1 LVIESPEG
9 NAVTVGD
16 HDPAD
21 DPTGDWLEL
30 RPIAKS
36 RLNDPRV
43 KVRLATPYRVSFD
56 YDIPY
61 VCGISEDNDEL
72 YADRTCRIDAAP
84 ADLWAPGGSGPLS
97 SRGGKGP
104 IDLTRFIW
112 LHECGEK
119 AFIDF
124 FDDPYDLAHKLITIP
139 EHDAVVE
146 AGINWKRYSKFFE
159 DAAGRTERETLRRVP
174 MKLFMRPY
182 TNEDDWLLISRMQAA
197 MM

>member
-1 LVIESPEG
+1 M
-9 NAVTVGD
+9 TVGD

-21 DPTGDWLEL
+21 DPSGEWLAD
-30 RPIAKS
+30 RPRVYS

-43 KVRLATPYRVSFD
+43 KARLGTPYRVSLD

-72 YADRTCRIDAAP
+72 FADRTCRIDAAP
-84 ADLWAPGGSGPLS
+84 ADLWAQPGSGPLS
-97 SRGGKGP
+97 SRGGRGP

-119 AFIDF
+119 AFIDLY
-124 FDDPYDLAHKLITIP
+124 DDDYDGAHALITIA

-159 DAAGRTERETLRRVP
+159 DAAGRTERERLKRVP
-174 MKLFMRPY
+174 AKLFMRPY

-197 MM
+197 MV